1 MDISTVDFST
11 VLTAVIAL
19 VISLGSGTV
28 LLFRGKAVKAVGT
41 IAHILVGVS
50 DLLLAIAD
58 AQADNSVTQPELDAI
73 VKKAQDLQGDIKQLK
88 VDLGL

>member
-1 MDISTVDFST
+1 MDISTIDFST

-41 IAHILVGVS
+41 IVHILVGIS
-50 DLLLAIAD
+50 DLLVAITD
-58 AQADNSVTQPELDAI
+58 AQSDNTVTQAELDAI
-73 VKKAQDLQGDIKQLK
+73 TKKAQGIQTDILQLK